1 MATQTKVNPK
11 KTAAVEQ
18 PKRGGALA
26 TKRSSDENAVAL
38 APEMQ
43 AMMEADAGG
52 GMENV
57 DSDSIAIPF
66 LTALQ
71 KMSPQCDPDSSEY
84 DPDAKP
90 GMLFN
95 TVTRETFDGE
105 QGLLIIPCYYRR
117 SFIKWGARKAGGGF
131 KGAFDPVTAVNMREK
146 GDVVDLDGRLFFP
159 DENGNVNPERSDK
172 LSDTREHFV
181 IILNPITGA
190 LQQAVMSL
198 KSTQIKKSKQL
209 MAQLSGLQWSR
220 ADGSKFNPATFA
232 VLIQV
237 TTVPEKNDEGTW
249 SGYRF
254 DLAGKVQDP
263 QAYATAKAFHA
274 LVSSGRAVVDHSKDA
289 DTVDNAADEEQR
301 PRSSGRSGGG
311 KF

>member
-1 MATQTKVNPK
+1 MATATKDKKPAT
-11 KTAAVEQ
+11 KTAPPAQKGAVAVRKE
-18 PKRGGALA
+18 PEG
-26 TKRSSDENAVAL
+26 AVAL
-38 APEMQ
+38 APEVQ
-43 AMMEADAGG
+43 AMMEADAGA

-71 KMSPQCDPDSSEY
+71 KMSPQCDPDSPDY
-84 DPDAKP
+84 DADAKP

-95 TVTRETFDGE
+95 TVT
-105 QGLLIIPCYYRR
+105 YRR
-117 SFIKWGARKAGGGF
+117 SFIKWGARKMGGGF
-131 KGAFDPVTAVNMREK
+131 KGAYDPVSAVNMRDK
-146 GDVVDLDGRLFFP
+146 GEVVDLDGKLFFP

-181 IILNPITGA
+181 IILNPVTGQ

-209 MAQLSGLQWSR
+209 MANLSGLQWSR

-232 VLIQV
+232 VLLKV
-237 TTVPEKNDEGTW
+237 STVPEKNDEGTW

-254 DLAGKVQDP
+254 DIAGKVSDP
-263 QAYATAKAFHA
+263 LQYTTAKAFHA
-274 LVSSGRAVVDHSKDA
+274 LVSSGKAVVDHSKDA
-289 DTVDNAADEEQR
+289 DTVENE
-301 PRSSGRSGGG
+301 PNGSGSGRSTAGRGG

>member
-1 MATQTKVNPK
+1 MATTKNQVK
-11 KTAAVEQ
+11 KTETAK
-18 PKRGGALA
+18 PSGALA
-26 TKRSSDENAVAL
+26 QREEHAL
-38 APEMQ
+38 ATTPEMQ
-43 AMMEADAGG
+43 AMMEADSGA

-71 KMSPQCDPDSSEY
+71 KMSPQCDPDSPEY

-95 TVTRETFDGE
+95 TVTRETFSGE
-105 QGLLIIPCYYRR
+105 DGLLIIPCSYRR
-117 SFIKWGARKAGGGF
+117 TFIKWGARKMGGGF
-131 KGAFDPVTAVNMREK
+131 KGSYDPVAAVNMREK
-146 GDVVDLDGRLFFP
+146 GDVVDLDGRLYFP

-181 IILNPITGA
+181 IIMNPLTGS

-209 MAQLSGLQWSR
+209 MAQLSGLQWAR
-220 ADGSKFNPATFA
+220 ADGTKFNPATFA
-232 VLIQV
+232 VLIKV

-254 DLAGKVQDP
+254 DLAGRVSDP

-274 LVSSGRAVVDHSKDA
+274 LVSSGRAVVDHAKDA
-289 DTVDNAADEEQR
+289 DTIDNAADDEQR
-301 PRSSGRSGGG
+301 PRGRSGNSSG